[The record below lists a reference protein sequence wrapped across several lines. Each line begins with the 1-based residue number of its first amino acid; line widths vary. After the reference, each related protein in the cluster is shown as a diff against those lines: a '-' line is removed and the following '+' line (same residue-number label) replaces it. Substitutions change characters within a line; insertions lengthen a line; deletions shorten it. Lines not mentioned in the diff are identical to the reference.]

1 MLFSEKYLE
10 IIMKEL
16 IQVAGIIDI
25 TEAKMLMDLGVEY
38 LGFPLRLP
46 VNKEDLTEEEAIEV
60 IKSVKPP
67 HKSVLI
73 TYLNK
78 AEEIIQFCKKLN
90 VKIVQLHG
98 SISKEELKK
107 TKELYPDL
115 LVIKSLVVH
124 ENNLSELEKTLEEL
138 SPWLDAFITDT
149 FDPTTGA
156 SGATGKT
163 HDWKISRRLI
173 ELSPK
178 PVILAGGLN
187 ADNVKQA
194 IIETHPAGVD
204 VHTGIE
210 NSDGRKSYELTKK
223 FIQQAKEGFALL

>member
-1 MLFSEKYLE
+1 
-10 IIMKEL
+10 MKEI
-16 IQVAGIIDI
+16 IQVAGVIDMA
-25 TEAKMLMDLGVEY
+25 EAKMLMNLGVEY

-46 VNKEDLTEEEAIEV
+46 VNKEDLTEEEAKQV
-60 IKSVKPP
+60 IQSIKPP

-78 AEEIIQFCKKLN
+78 AEEIIRFCDKLD
-90 VKIVQLHG
+90 VKIIQLHG
-98 SISKEELKK
+98 SVAKEELKK
-107 TKELYPDL
+107 VKKLRPDL
-115 LVIKSLVVH
+115 EIIKSLVVH
-124 ENNLSELEKTLEEL
+124 ENNLSELEKTLEE
-138 SPWLDAFITDT
+138 SCPWLEAFITDT

-173 ELSPK
+173 ELSSK

-187 ADNVKQA
+187 PDNVKQA
-194 IIETHPAGVD
+194 IIETNPAGVD

-223 FIQQAKEGFALL
+223 FIEQAKEGFAFL